1 MQLLTFAE
9 VLSNVYSIGS
19 GFYKKQIFK
28 MFLTTLKESIIL
40 FENKSYSQ
48 VDGVAMGPPLVPTFL
63 YFFLC
68 HGEVTWLKKCSK
80 NFTPKCYKR
89 ITDDFFF
96 QNLSNYNDILRT

>member
-9 VLSNVYSIGS
+9 VLSNVYNIGS

-48 VDGVAMGPPLVPTFL
+48 VDGVAMGQSLVPAFL
-63 YFFLC
+63 HFFLC
-68 HGEVTWLKKCSK
+68 HREVTWFKKCSN

-89 ITDDFFF
+89 IADDVFVYFWK
-96 QNLSNYNDILRT
+96 T